1 MKTSK
6 TIILAVLAIFC
17 MAMLTGVAVAE
28 EKVSIKGKV
37 KSIDVNTKTVV
48 VDTEDGKA
56 VTITVEDEETL
67 KKLKDGRISTDD
79 DVKVKYVIKDGK
91 NVATYFKKVAGC

>member
-17 MAMLTGVAVAE
+17 MAMLTGVAMAE

-37 KSIDVNTKTVV
+37 KSIDLNTKTVV
-48 VDTEDGKA
+48 VATEDGKN

-67 KKLKDGRISTDD
+67 KKLKDGRISIDD
-79 DVKVKYVIKDGK
+79 DVKVKYVVKDGK
-91 NVATYFKKVAGC
+91 NVATYFKKAAGC

>member
-67 KKLKDGRISTDD
+67 NKLKDGRISTDD